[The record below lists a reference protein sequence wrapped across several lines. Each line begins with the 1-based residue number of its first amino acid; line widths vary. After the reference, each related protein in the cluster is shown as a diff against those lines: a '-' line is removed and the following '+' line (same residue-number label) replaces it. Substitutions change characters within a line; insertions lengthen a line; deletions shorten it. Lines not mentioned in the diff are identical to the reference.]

1 MSDEQASANESPLS
15 LRRLTS
21 AFASML
27 GRRASHDGDH
37 QEAAPREIRPDTRT
51 ITEAVLFVGRPDN
64 QPLSADAIAATMRDV
79 TPAEVQAA
87 VAELNDEYESDEA
100 AFEIKESAAGYC
112 LALRS
117 DFERVRQRFY
127 GKVQQATLTP
137 AAMEVLSVVAYRQ
150 PIEAR
155 TIDELRGQ
163 KSQSTLSTLVRR
175 GLVRL
180 DRSSQKPAT
189 TYYHTTDRFL
199 QVFRLTNI
207 DQLPQAQEFDAA

>member
-1 MSDEQASANESPLS
+1 
-15 LRRLTS
+15 
-21 AFASML
+21 ML
-27 GRRASHDGDH
+27 GRPASQDSDRDVG
-37 QEAAPREIRPDTRT
+37 APREVRTDTRT
-51 ITEAVLFVGRPDN
+51 ITEALLFVGRPDN
-64 QPLSADAIAATMRDV
+64 QPLSAQAIADTMRDV
-79 TPAEVQAA
+79 MPAEVQAA
-87 VAELNDEYESDEA
+87 IAELNDEYEAEQS

-117 DFERVRQRFY
+117 DFDRVRQRFY

-137 AAMEVLSVVAYRQ
+137 TAMEVLSVVAYRQ
-150 PIEAR
+150 PIEMK

-163 KSQSTLSTLVRR
+163 RSQSTVSSLVRR

-180 DRSSQKPAT
+180 ERSAQKPT
-189 TYYHTTDRFL
+189 TAYYHTTDRFL